1 MICFG
6 SLILYLYSNQV
17 NMRAIII
24 DDELSGREVLKELV
38 QINCRDITIVNTLNS
53 IETGLQSINEDKPD
67 LVFLDIQ
74 MPNASGF
81 DLLNQVEIIDFEI
94 IFVTAHDSFAIRA
107 FKYAAVDYLLK
118 PIKVTE
124 LIEAVSRAGKRISS
138 NQGMDNIKFMLE
150 KVNPAKK
157 TFHNNKILLP
167 TLGGYNIIEVSE
179 ITYCKS
185 ESNYTRFNFE
195 DGKNLIVSKTL
206 KEFESIL
213 LENNFFRIHRSY
225 IINLNYIAKYNKG
238 KGGEVVMKDGAVLEV
253 SREKKEEFLKLFSVI
268 E

>member
-1 MICFG
+1 MK
-6 SLILYLYSNQV
+6 
-17 NMRAIII
+17 AIII
-24 DDELSGREVLKELV
+24 DDELSGREVLKKLV
-38 QINCRDITIVNTLNS
+38 QLNCPEVTVVNTLNA

-81 DLLNQVEIIDFEI
+81 DLLNQIDKIDFEI

-124 LIEAVSRAGKRISS
+124 LIDAVKRADERIKN
-138 NQGMDNIKFMLE
+138 NQTQDNVKFMLE
-150 KVNPAKK
+150 KVSPVKK
-157 TFHNNKILLP
+157 VFLNNKILLP
-167 TLGGYNIIEVSE
+167 TLGGYNIIEVSD

-185 ESNYTRFNFE
+185 ESNYTRFHFA
-195 DGKNLIVSKTL
+195 DGKNLVVSKTL
-206 KEFESIL
+206 KEFESLL

-225 IINLNYIAKYNKG
+225 IINLNCIAKYNKG
-238 KGGEVVMKDGAVLEV
+238 KGGEVVMKDGAILEV
-253 SREKKEEFLKLFSVI
+253 SREKKEEFLKLFSI
-268 E
+268 SDS

>member
-1 MICFG
+1 MK
-6 SLILYLYSNQV
+6 
-17 NMRAIII
+17 AIII
-24 DDELSGREVLKELV
+24 DDELSGREVLKKLV
-38 QINCRDITIVNTLNS
+38 QLNCPEVAVVNTLNS
-53 IETGLQSINEDKPD
+53 IETGLHSIREDKPD

-81 DLLNQVEIIDFEI
+81 DLLNQLDKIDFEI
-94 IFVTAHDSFAIRA
+94 IFVTAHDSFAVRA

-124 LIEAVSRAGKRISS
+124 LIDAVNRAAERIRN
-138 NQGMDNIKFMLE
+138 NQNQDNVRFMLE
-150 KVNPAKK
+150 KVSPVKK
-157 TFHNNKILLP
+157 VFLNNKILLP

-185 ESNYTRFNFE
+185 ESNYTRFHFT
-195 DGKNLIVSKTL
+195 DGKNLVVSKTL

-225 IINLNYIAKYNKG
+225 IINLNCIAKYNKG

-253 SREKKEEFLKLFSVI
+253 SREKKDEFLKLFSI
-268 E
+268 TE

>member
-1 MICFG
+1 MK
-6 SLILYLYSNQV
+6 
-17 NMRAIII
+17 AIII
-24 DDELSGREVLKELV
+24 DDELSGREVLKKLV
-38 QINCRDITIVNTLNS
+38 QLNCPEVTVANTLNS
-53 IETGLQSINEDKPD
+53 IKTGLHSIKEDKPD

-81 DLLNQVEIIDFEI
+81 DLLNQLDKIDFEI
-94 IFVTAHDSFAIRA
+94 IFVTAHDNFAIRA

-124 LIEAVSRAGKRISS
+124 LIDAVNRAAERIK
-138 NQGMDNIKFMLE
+138 NNLGQDNVKFMLDR
-150 KVNPAKK
+150 VSPAKK
-157 TFHNNKILLP
+157 ALLNNKILLP

-185 ESNYTRFNFE
+185 ESNYTKFHFV
-195 DGKNLIVSKTL
+195 DGKNLVVSKTL

-225 IINLNYIAKYNKG
+225 IINLNCVAKYNKG
-238 KGGEVVMKDGAVLEV
+238 KGGEVVMKDGAILEV
-253 SREKKEEFLKLFSVI
+253 SREKKDELLSLFSI
-268 E
+268 TE